1 MVIVIMQKNKENFL
15 TRLFNRFRRKQ
26 KDAIKDIVKNNT
38 KELVDN
44 NYKNLINN
52 TIMEKIVE
60 NINVLYQK
68 SNQELFR
75 SNKQTQERIKRYRDY
90 DFIVKKIPEQKRQLN
105 LMYRLVINPEIYR
118 KDFLNISFIGDIG
131 VKQNISTDDKGENI
145 SLMDFLK
152 MFIRKNDIYK
162 VLKKQ
167 IFDQLMYGD
176 GFVEIQ
182 PVSNDKSIGNIPF
195 IKLTNISPDRVI
207 ILQIGNVKFG
217 YLILQNNLS
226 SKNFDET
233 KLTIDFLVK
242 LLDKYDDNFLKNFSN
257 VVVKTYTHLN
267 ETQELKDVFEEILF
281 DDFNSI
287 EKTKLIEMI
296 HEDVLLQEQL
306 QDYQSSKFI
315 TEQGMNQVN
324 TGTYLDNFIT
334 QIDLS
339 YYFTKTNDKILERL
353 MGVDEVFE
361 DIVGVQNVKYVP
373 PQYMQNFKITDFVYY
388 PYGQSIIDSQRPIQ
402 SLILLLEYQV
412 VLYRLL
418 KSPDRKK
425 IVIDVTNI
433 KEERIPEFVNRVKSS
448 FTTQKNLDLSGEITE
463 SLDLMTLFEDYFV
476 LKKNGNEMIDIEN
489 VEGGDIQSQIDDLKY
504 WREKLIQSLGIPPSY
519 LGYQESLSGTQ
530 TVLTIQDQRVQRE
543 VLKLQEDINQG
554 INELFT
560 NIFFVL
566 SNNIDS
572 KWYNYILEINKLIN
586 NNKLEFSLFTPQQL
600 EQKERQDMIR
610 DRLET
615 IDRIHDML
623 NIKYDDLFIYFGI
636 FEKSELDSFTREE
649 IKNKDEE
656 EKRFR

>member
-1 MVIVIMQKNKENFL
+1 MQKNKENFL

-257 VVVKTYTHLN
+257 VVVKTYTQLN

-287 EKTKLIEMI
+287 EKTKLFEMI

-315 TEQGMNQVN
+315 IEQGMNQVN